1 MDSRIIDKIK
11 VMLDTTGRTEEEAQS
26 FFLKA
31 QELMMKHH
39 IEMAD
44 IEDSKKEKKAIGSLE
59 VDSNTY
65 SKEHKVR
72 LLKVIAENF
81 RCEAMLINGKMS
93 LLGLKED
100 TIIAVEVFNAAH
112 YMMAN
117 KAYNL
122 RRRTGNKDDY
132 GSYMDGFI
140 YGLKKKFDEQ
150 VAAHQEWGLVVV
162 KDSLITDFIKNTTE
176 TVEMKGKMNYKPQTE
191 SFAQGFKDGKKF
203 EIDEKKKIES

>member
-1 MDSRIIDKIK
+1 MDSKIIDKIRI
-11 VMLDTTGRTEEEAQS
+11 MLDTAGRTEEEAQS
-26 FFLKA
+26 CFLKA

-39 IEMAD
+39 IEIAD

-65 SKEHKVR
+65 SKEHKVK

-81 RCEAMLINGKMS
+81 RCEAMLINNKMA

-100 TIIAVEVFNAAH
+100 TIIAVEVFNVAH

-117 KAYNL
+117 RAYNL
-122 RRRTGNKDDY
+122 RRKTGVKDDY

-140 YGLKKKFDEQ
+140 YGLKKKFEEQ
-150 VAAHQEWGLVVV
+150 IAAHQEWGLVVV
-162 KDSLITDFIKNTTE
+162 KDALIVDFLKTKTE
-176 TVEMKGKMNYKPQTE
+176 TVEMKGKMNYKPQPE
-191 SFAQGFKDGKKF
+191 SFTKGFRDGKKF
-203 EIDEKKKIES
+203 EIDDKKKL